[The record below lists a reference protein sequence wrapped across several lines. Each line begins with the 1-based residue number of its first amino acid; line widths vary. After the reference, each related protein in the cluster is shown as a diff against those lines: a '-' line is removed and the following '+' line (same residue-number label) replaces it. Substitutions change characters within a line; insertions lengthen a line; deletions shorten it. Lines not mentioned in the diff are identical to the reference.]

1 MILHDWLQRVWY
13 GAARGGWVLIPLSW
27 LFGTAVTL
35 RRTLYGLG
43 LLPAR
48 TVARPVVVVGNVTAG
63 GTGKTP
69 FVLWLAE
76 RLREEG
82 LQVGIASRGYGGR
95 ASGRPVLVDPGDD
108 PAIVGDEPLLMARR
122 KVASVVVCRRRADAA
137 RELVA
142 HGADVIICDD
152 GLQHYRLARDLEV
165 GVVDG
170 RRRFG
175 NGRLLP
181 AGPMR
186 EPVSRLGHV
195 DWVICNGGV
204 PRGSEIGMQLAGRLL
219 HSLRDGSI
227 VGIEEFRGRR
237 CHAVAGIGNPSSFFS
252 LLGESGLDVI
262 PHPLPDHATP
272 RLGEMGLETRDTVIM
287 TEKDA
292 VKCRDGEQFDAWFLP
307 VEARLDGAAERMVAE
322 VRELCSNPTGRR
334 G

>member
-13 GAARGGWVLIPLSW
+13 GTARGGWLLIPLSW
-27 LFGTAVTL
+27 LFGVALTL
-35 RRTLYGLG
+35 RRMLYGPG

-69 FVLWLAE
+69 FVLWLAD
-76 RLREEG
+76 RLRGEG
-82 LQVGIASRGYGGR
+82 LKVGIASRGYGGR
-95 ASGRPVLVDPGDD
+95 ASGRPILVQPGDD
-108 PAIVGDEPLLMARR
+108 PGIVGDEPLLMARR
-122 KVASVVVCRRRADAA
+122 NIASVAVCRRRADAA
-137 RELVA
+137 SELVA
-142 HGADVIICDD
+142 RGADVVICDD

-165 GVVDG
+165 AVVDG

-181 AGPMR
+181 AGPLR
-186 EPVSRLGHV
+186 EPVSRLEHA

-204 PRGSEIGMQLAGRLL
+204 PRESEVGMRLAGHLL

-227 VGIEEFRGRR
+227 VGIENYRGRR

-252 LLGESGLDVI
+252 LLSESGLDVI
-262 PHPLPDHATP
+262 PHPLPDHAAP
-272 RLGEMGLETRDTVIM
+272 RLVEMGLEAGDTVIM

-292 VKCRDGEQFDAWFLP
+292 VKCRDAQQFDAWFLP
-307 VEARLDGAAERMVAE
+307 VEAQLDRAAERMIAE
-322 VRELCSNPTGRR
+322 VRRLCLNSKVRR